1 MNSLKHF
8 PLPEKRNQWLPTAA
22 GSVTA
27 DGVVAYRK
35 ILKEKRRA
43 AAKISYT
50 ETGPLCFSHFQ

>member
-43 AAKISYT
+43 FAEIGHT
-50 ETGPLCFSHFQ
+50 GTGPLCFSHFQ